1 MSAATMPISAI
12 RIGARHRAEMGD
24 LRSLAKSIETVGL
37 LHPIVVSQDGLLLAG
52 MRRLQ
57 ACKALGW
64 EQVPV
69 TIIEVPNGS

>member
-1 MSAATMPISAI
+1 MSAAPAMSISAI

-24 LRSLAKSIETVGL
+24 LRSLAKSIEEVGL
-37 LHPIVVSQDGLLLAG
+37 LHPIVVDTTGALVG

-57 ACKALGW
+57 ACTALGW